1 MAIEVISKIKQKN
14 NADFPLMDAKD
25 VELNDG
31 RSVEEALQYIEATFD
46 VASNA
51 ITGLDDVKTTG
62 AYNVKINL
70 MMEGAVAMTYTMRLD
85 VGYSTM
91 EGNLHMQFLTGFF
104 IITYA
109 TSYRQE
115 NPDGSWGEWQSATN
129 DSGIDNLRDRVT
141 TLESNFSDH
150 EYRISTLEGS
160 IQNLENNIFNIENT
174 ANDAN
179 ALAQANSTEI
189 INIQNELSNIT
200 AITNEEINQICV

>member
-14 NADFPLMDAKD
+14 NGDFPLMDAKD

-51 ITGLDDVKTTG
+51 ITGLDNIKTTG
-62 AYNVKINL
+62 AYNVKVNL
-70 MMEGAVAMTYTMRLD
+70 MMEGAVAMTYTMRLE
-85 VGYSTM
+85 VGYAPM

-104 IITYA
+104 LLSYA

-115 NPDGSWGEWQSATN
+115 NPDGSWGEWQLDTN
-129 DSGIDNLRDRVT
+129 DSLIDNLRDRVT

-150 EYRISTLEGS
+150 ENRISTLEGS
-160 IQNLENNIFNIENT
+160 FFNIENT
-174 ANDAN
+174 ANEAN
-179 ALAQANSTEI
+179 ALAQANNAEI

-200 AITNEEINQICV
+200 PITDEEINQICV

>member
-14 NADFPLMDAKD
+14 NGDFPLMDAKD

-31 RSVEEALQYIEATFD
+31 RSVEKALQYIEATFD

-62 AYNVKINL
+62 AYNVKVNL
-70 MMEGAVAMTYTMRLD
+70 MMEGAVAMTYTMRLE
-85 VGYSTM
+85 VGYAPM

-104 IITYA
+104 LLTYA
-109 TSYRQE
+109 TSFRQE

-129 DSGIDNLRDRVT
+129 DSLIDNLRDRVT

-150 EYRISTLEGS
+150 ENRISTLEDS
-160 IQNLENNIFNIENT
+160 FFNIENT
-174 ANDAN
+174 ANEAN
-179 ALAQANSTEI
+179 ALAQANNAEI

-200 AITNEEINQICV
+200 AITDEEINQICV

>member
-14 NADFPLMDAKD
+14 NGDFPLMDAKD

-62 AYNVKINL
+62 AYNVKVNL
-70 MMEGAVAMTYTMRLD
+70 MMEGAVAMTYTMRLE
-85 VGYSTM
+85 VGYAPM

-104 IITYA
+104 LLSYA

-115 NPDGSWGEWQSATN
+115 NPDGSWGKWLSLTN
-129 DSGIDNLRDRVT
+129 DPGIDNLRDRVT

-150 EYRISTLEGS
+150 ENRISTLEGS
-160 IQNLENNIFNIENT
+160 FFNIENT
-174 ANDAN
+174 ANEAN
-179 ALAQANSTEI
+179 ALAQANNAEI

-200 AITNEEINQICV
+200 PITDEEINQICV

>member
-14 NADFPLMDAKD
+14 NGDFPLMDAKD

-62 AYNVKINL
+62 AYNVKVNL
-70 MMEGAVAMTYTMRLD
+70 MMEGAVAMTYTMRLE
-85 VGYSTM
+85 VGYALM

-104 IITYA
+104 LLSYT

-115 NPDGSWGEWQSATN
+115 NPDGSWGEWQAASN
-129 DSGIDNLRDRVT
+129 DSLIENLRDRVT
-141 TLESNFSDH
+141 ALESNFFDQAN
-150 EYRISTLEGS
+150 RISTLEGS
-160 IQNLENNIFNIENT
+160 IQNLENNFFNIENT

-179 ALAQANSTEI
+179 ALAQANNTEI
-189 INIQNELSNIT
+189 INIQNELNDIT
-200 AITNEEINQICV
+200 AITDEEINQICV

>member
-14 NADFPLMDAKD
+14 NGDFPLMDAKD

-62 AYNVKINL
+62 AYNVKVNL
-70 MMEGAVAMTYTMRLD
+70 MMEGAVAMTYTMRLE
-85 VGYSTM
+85 VGYAPM

-104 IITYA
+104 LLTYA
-109 TSYRQE
+109 TSFRQE
-115 NPDGSWGEWQSATN
+115 NPDGSWGEWQSLTN

-150 EYRISTLEGS
+150 ENRISTLEDS
-160 IQNLENNIFNIENT
+160 FFNIENT
-174 ANDAN
+174 ANEAN
-179 ALAQANSTEI
+179 ALAQANNAEI

-200 AITNEEINQICV
+200 AITDEEINQICV

>member
-46 VASNA
+46 IASNA

-70 MMEGAVAMTYTMRLD
+70 MMEGAVAMTYTMRLE
-85 VGYSTM
+85 VGYAPM

-104 IITYA
+104 LLSYA

-115 NPDGSWGEWQSATN
+115 NPDGSWGEWQTASN

-141 TLESNFSDH
+141 TLESNVSDH
-150 EYRISTLEGS
+150 EGRISTLEGS
-160 IQNLENNIFNIENT
+160 FFNIENT
-174 ANDAN
+174 ANEAN

-200 AITNEEINQICV
+200 AITDEEINQICV

>member
-14 NADFPLMDAKD
+14 NGTFPLMDAKD

-46 VASNA
+46 VAGNA
-51 ITGLDDVKTTG
+51 IIGLDNIKTTG
-62 AYNVKINL
+62 AYNVKVNL
-70 MMEGAVAMTYTMRLD
+70 MMEGAVAMTYTMRLE
-85 VGYSTM
+85 VGCAPM

-104 IITYA
+104 LLSYA

-115 NPDGSWGEWQSATN
+115 NPDGSWGKWQSLTN

-141 TLESNFSDH
+141 TLESNVSDH
-150 EYRISTLEGS
+150 EGRISTLEGS
-160 IQNLENNIFNIENT
+160 FFNIENT
-174 ANDAN
+174 ANEAN

-189 INIQNELSNIT
+189 TNIQNELSNIT
-200 AITNEEINQICV
+200 AITDEEINQICV

>member
-14 NADFPLMDAKD
+14 NGDFPLMDAKD

-70 MMEGAVAMTYTMRLD
+70 MMEGAVAMTYTMRLE
-85 VGYSTM
+85 VGYAPM

-104 IITYA
+104 LLSYT

-115 NPDGSWGEWQSATN
+115 NPDGSWGKWQSLTN
-129 DSGIDNLRDRVT
+129 DSGL
-141 TLESNFSDH
+141 SSDTSSF
-150 EYRISTLEGS
+150 ISS
-160 IQNLENNIFNIENT
+160 
-174 ANDAN
+174 
-179 ALAQANSTEI
+179 
-189 INIQNELSNIT
+189 
-200 AITNEEINQICV
+200 

>member
-14 NADFPLMDAKD
+14 NGDFPLMDAKD

-62 AYNVKINL
+62 AYNVKVNL
-70 MMEGAVAMTYTMRLD
+70 MMEGAVAMTYTMRLE
-85 VGYSTM
+85 VGYAPM

-104 IITYA
+104 LLTYA
-109 TSYRQE
+109 TSFRQE

-129 DSGIDNLRDRVT
+129 DSLIDNLRDRVT

-150 EYRISTLEGS
+150 ENRISTLEDS
-160 IQNLENNIFNIENT
+160 FFNIENT
-174 ANDAN
+174 ANEAN
-179 ALAQANSTEI
+179 ALAQANNAEI

-200 AITNEEINQICV
+200 PITDEEINQICV